1 MKVIPTFVHGILD
14 YLVGII
20 LIAAPNIFGFA
31 DVGGAAV
38 AVPRFIGA
46 MILAQSIFTRYEL
59 GLFKVLPMRT
69 HLAVDY
75 VLTILLALSPWI
87 FGFADQPGNVWMPH
101 VLTGALGFLLALMT
115 EPEPRPRAVHP
126 QAHS

>member
-1 MKVIPTFVHGILD
+1 MRIIPTFVHGIFD
-14 YLVGII
+14 YLVGIV

-31 DVGGAAV
+31 GVGGAAV
-38 AVPRFIGA
+38 AVPRFVGA
-46 MILAQSIFTRYEL
+46 VLLAQSLLTRYEL

-69 HLAVDY
+69 HLAIDY

-87 FGFADQPGNVWMPH
+87 FGFANQPNHVWMPH
-101 VLTGALGFLLALMT
+101 VLTGALGFLLALMS